1 MSNPEGFRS
10 LGLRHYDLSQL
21 APQIAEIVDR
31 RIYLQHGVDVKE
43 GDVVLDVGGNVGVAA
58 AFFAHECGASTVH
71 SFEPVAPLYELLR
84 ENLSRFPACSAHGY
98 GLSSKAGIAQ
108 ITFYPQVAVM
118 SGLYADRDLDMT
130 LLRRAMTNLGLSE
143 KAAASR
149 VAGCLGLEM
158 TCELRTLSEVRRE
171 LGIEQVDLL
180 KIDVER
186 AELDV
191 LLGIGDR
198 DWPSIRQIV
207 AEVHEDAHATA
218 IEGMLLERGFNAAW
232 EQDRALAGTPTRLVF
247 ATRL

>member
-1 MSNPEGFRS
+1 MANPEGFRT
-10 LGLRHYDLSQL
+10 LGLRHYDPTQL

-31 RIYLQHGVDVKE
+31 RMYLQHGVEVKE

-58 AFFAHECGASTVH
+58 AFFAHECGAGAVH

-98 GLSSKAGIAQ
+98 GLSSEAGVTQ
-108 ITFYPQVAVM
+108 ITFYPRVAVM
-118 SGLYADRDLDMT
+118 SGLHAERDVDMT

-143 KAAASR
+143 EAAESR
-149 VAGCLGLEM
+149 VAGYDGVEM
-158 TCELRTLSEVRRE
+158 TCELRTFSQVRRE
-171 LGIEQVDLL
+171 LELDRVDLL

-191 LLGIGDR
+191 LLGIDDR

-207 AEVHEDAHATA
+207 AEVHEDAQAAA
-218 IEGMLLERGFNAAW
+218 IEGMLLERGFTAAW
-232 EQDRALAGTPTRLVF
+232 EQDRALAGTPIRLVF
-247 ATRL
+247 ATRS